1 MRRVGPLI
9 AGVAVLVAL
18 WPVTCVSS
26 EDGPTSCRSV
36 VVGLPW
42 GDSADSWGMVVA
54 AAAAALTFVVV
65 RRLLGA
71 GSSRGG

>member
-1 MRRVGPLI
+1 MRKFGPWV
-9 AGVAVLVAL
+9 AGAVVLVAL
-18 WPVTCVSS
+18 WPVVCVSS

-36 VVGLPW
+36 LVALPW

-71 GSSRGG
+71 GSSREG